1 MTTFY
6 ESVNLEPQN
15 FNFLIIKL
23 SLLFPAMR
31 LSGIILLK
39 EISPLTKDEEGVMHS
54 KKEVLTEALNL
65 PPIERAELIEELISS
80 FDFPDRKR
88 LDVLWADEVEDRIDA
103 YDRGDLSAAP
113 LAAVFEKINK
123 WPR

>member
-1 MTTFY
+1 
-6 ESVNLEPQN
+6 
-15 FNFLIIKL
+15 
-23 SLLFPAMR
+23 MR

-39 EISPLTKDEEGVMHS
+39 EISPLTTDEEGVMHS

-103 YDRGDLSAAP
+103 YDRGDLPAAP
-113 LAAVFEKINK
+113 LDAVFEKINK
-123 WPR
+123 WPK